1 MEERVTKIYNA
12 CWLSYKQYLSDYDMA
27 AYNRRSEELFK
38 QYDEKADI
46 QNLLFWFA
54 PIVNELHAEHLREV

>member
-1 MEERVTKIYNA
+1 MEERITKIYNA
-12 CWLSYKQYLSDYDMA
+12 CWKNYKEYLLDHDMA
-27 AYNRRSEELFK
+27 AYNRRSEELLK

-54 PIVNELHAEHLREV
+54 PIVNKLHDEYQREA

>member
-12 CWLSYKQYLSDYDMA
+12 CWKNYKEYLADHDMTA
-27 AYNRRSEELFK
+27 IRTVRELFR
-38 QYDEKADI
+38 QYGEQYDI

-54 PIVNELHAEHLREV
+54 PIVNKLHAEHLKEIG